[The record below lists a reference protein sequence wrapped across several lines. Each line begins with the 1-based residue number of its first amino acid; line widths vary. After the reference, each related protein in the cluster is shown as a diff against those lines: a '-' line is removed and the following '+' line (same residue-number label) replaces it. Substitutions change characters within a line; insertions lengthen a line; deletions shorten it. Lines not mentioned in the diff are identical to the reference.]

1 MKSGKLLQHN
11 PLKTIYKLDSISER
25 LAKSNDL
32 HSSISVKIIGDTNVK
47 NTFMIN
53 NLYDLMM

>member
-1 MKSGKLLQHN
+1 MKSGKLLQHY

-32 HSSISVKIIGDTNVK
+32 HSSISVKTIGDTNVK
-47 NTFMIN
+47 NTFMIITF
-53 NLYDLMM
+53 MI

>member
-11 PLKTIYKLDSISER
+11 PLKVIYNLDSISER

-32 HSSISVKIIGDTNVK
+32 HSSISVKTIGDTNH
-47 NTFMIN
+47 NNNLIIITFMI
-53 NLYDLMM
+53 